1 LVFSL
6 LFVSVLTTTLKMSYP
21 QAYYPR
27 DYQRGYPREPS
38 RYPPRGYPREPSRY
52 PPRGY
57 PREPSRYPPRDY
69 PSERSRSPPRD
80 YPRERSRSPPRDY
93 QRGHPREHSRSP
105 PRDYPRERSRSPP
118 RDYQRGHPREH
129 SRSPPRD
136 YQRKRDRSPSSDRFR
151 SRSPLRKRA
160 RIDTTLERVGFDF
173 DHDQGFR
180 FKENVEPGREFV
192 FDTRNI
198 IHHNGDFTNG
208 ALRRTGGINCAC
220 DKMINT
226 IKKLRRYTPHKL
238 NFVLPE
244 NFVGNRVA
252 HAITSITQFNIT
264 VHLAP
269 VYPNCADDAIAY
281 LLAQNRGAVLVSN
294 DRMDKDEDFRARNIL
309 RVSRDSYEYQRQYV

>member
-1 LVFSL
+1 
-6 LFVSVLTTTLKMSYP
+6 MSYP

-69 PSERSRSPPRD
+69 PSER
-80 YPRERSRSPPRDY
+80 
-93 QRGHPREHSRSP
+93 SRSP